1 MSIDDAKVSE
11 SSASVEDLSAIYEKL
26 VTFVA
31 DKPDYKLRYFEESN
45 QEKDEEDLEITG
57 RNSSIKSA
65 YIQIIMEISGEIE
78 PVDILLKLQ
87 QDDTTVPSLLLSIHH
102 EMIPEN
108 YVAVWLKGLGTIE
121 FYSSES
127 STWLVPTRI
136 QPDSLNFIQDSEA
149 FEQVFT
155 AIREALQVR
164 SQLLS
169 LVQLNEQILEF
180 DRNNP
185 NELVLLSS
193 KNLKAQISMNSIIW
207 VSTQEGS
214 GVNAELIPNLNA
226 IGSKYRSVLDC
237 LQAQLEILSKQ

>member
-1 MSIDDAKVSE
+1 M
-11 SSASVEDLSAIYEKL
+11 
-26 VTFVA
+26 
-31 DKPDYKLRYFEESN
+31 
-45 QEKDEEDLEITG
+45 
-57 RNSSIKSA
+57 
-65 YIQIIMEISGEIE
+65 
-78 PVDILLKLQ
+78 
-87 QDDTTVPSLLLSIHH
+87 
-102 EMIPEN
+102 
-108 YVAVWLKGLGTIE
+108 
-121 FYSSES
+121 
-127 STWLVPTRI
+127 VPTRI

-214 GVNAELIPNLNA
+214 GVNDELIPNLNA

>member
-1 MSIDDAKVSE
+1 MSNIWVTWGDVFN
-11 SSASVEDLSAIYEKL
+11 AS
-26 VTFVA
+26 
-31 DKPDYKLRYFEESN
+31 
-45 QEKDEEDLEITG
+45 
-57 RNSSIKSA
+57 
-65 YIQIIMEISGEIE
+65 
-78 PVDILLKLQ
+78 LQ
-87 QDDTTVPSLLLSIHH
+87 NL
-102 EMIPEN
+102 
-108 YVAVWLKGLGTIE
+108 WWG
-121 FYSSES
+121 
-127 STWLVPTRI
+127 
-136 QPDSLNFIQDSEA
+136 FIQFAPKLILAIIFFVVGWFLGSLIAKA

-214 GVNAELIPNLNA
+214 GVNDELIPNLNA